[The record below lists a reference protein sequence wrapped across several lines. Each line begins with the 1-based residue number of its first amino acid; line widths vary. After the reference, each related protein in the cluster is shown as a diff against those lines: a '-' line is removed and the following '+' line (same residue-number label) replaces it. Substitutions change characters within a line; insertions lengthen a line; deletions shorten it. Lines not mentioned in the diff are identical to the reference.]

1 MNKNTITGVAVLVT
15 LYLGTP
21 ALTAAPQTGRLR
33 TRCLIDPSVPDD
45 NAMAQVKRLTPHQL
59 FPEAEIAT
67 HGPPANY
74 SAPYPLSEYFFLCV

>member
-1 MNKNTITGVAVLVT
+1 
-15 LYLGTP
+15 
-21 ALTAAPQTGRLR
+21 
-33 TRCLIDPSVPDD
+33 
-45 NAMAQVKRLTPHQL
+45 MAQVKRLTPHQL